1 MLQRPSIAAGF
12 FPLLLTLTTT
22 LAITLATP
30 LATAASSNPV
40 LTLTEAERLALEDD
54 PAVQRLQSRAQA
66 FAENAV
72 ADGQLADPKLKL
84 GAVNFPTDTFNRSDT
99 PMTQL
104 QIGIQQAFPR
114 GRSLSYK
121 SRRTEAK
128 GRAEQAM
135 AEDKSL
141 LVLREVRRNY
151 LEAWYNHQAAHIITS
166 SRGLFKEL
174 VTVTEFQY
182 STGSQSQQDVASA
195 QLELSLLE
203 DRLTRTEEQEEVA
216 RAALAQWI
224 GAAAI
229 DDKLT
234 PRIPDLAALRDRKVL
249 TGTLEQHPLI
259 RAEEARMEAADN
271 GVQLALE
278 QYKPG
283 FMVDVTYGFRN
294 GFDGDGSDRPNMLS
308 GMVLIDIPLF
318 RSKRQD
324 KRLAASR
331 LDYLAA
337 GYARADRLRKMKK
350 ELAADF
356 SRWHKLGKRDRL
368 YRKRVLREAKLNAQ
382 ASLSAY
388 QNGITEFTP
397 LIRARL
403 RQLDTRLQALRIK
416 VDRAKVQANI
426 LYLGGQLKAS
436 L

>member
-1 MLQRPSIAAGF
+1 
-12 FPLLLTLTTT
+12 
-22 LAITLATP
+22 
-30 LATAASSNPV
+30 
-40 LTLTEAERLALEDD
+40 
-54 PAVQRLQSRAQA
+54 
-66 FAENAV
+66 
-72 ADGQLADPKLKL
+72 
-84 GAVNFPTDTFNRSDT
+84 
-99 PMTQL
+99 
-104 QIGIQQAFPR
+104 
-114 GRSLSYK
+114 
-121 SRRTEAK
+121 
-128 GRAEQAM
+128 M

-151 LEAWYNHQAAHIITS
+151 LEAWYNHQAAHIIVS

-174 VTVTEFQY
+174 VKVTEFQY

-203 DRLTRTEEQEEVA
+203 DRLTRTEEQEEIA
-216 RAALAQWI
+216 RATLSQWI
-224 GAAAI
+224 GEAAAE
-229 DDKLT
+229 DKLSAK
-234 PRIPDLAALRDRKVL
+234 IPELAALRDRKVL
-249 TGTLEQHPLI
+249 TGTLEEHPLI

-283 FMVDVTYGFRN
+283 FAVDLTYGFRN
-294 GFDGDGSDRPNMLS
+294 GRDPDGSNRPDMFT

-318 RSKRQD
+318 TSKRQD

-350 ELAADF
+350 NLAAAF
-356 SRWHKLGKRDRL
+356 SRWHKLGKRNRL
-368 YRKRVLREAKLNAQ
+368 YQKRLLREARLNAQ

-388 QNGITEFTP
+388 QNGITEFTT

-416 VDRAKVQANI
+416 VDRAKVQAKI
-426 LYLGGQLKAS
+426 LYLGGELKAAS

>member
-1 MLQRPSIAAGF
+1 MLLRRSIAISF
-12 FPLLLTLTTT
+12 LLSLL
-22 LAITLATP
+22 TLATP
-30 LATAASSNPV
+30 PATAAPAV
-40 LTLTEAERLALEDD
+40 PTLTLTEAERLALADD

-66 FAENAV
+66 FAENAI

-84 GAVNFPTDTFNRSDT
+84 GAANLPTDTFNRADT

-104 QIGIQQAFPR
+104 QIGIRQAFPR
-114 GRSLSYK
+114 GRSLSYR

-151 LEAWYNHQAAHIITS
+151 LEAWYNHQAAHIIVS

-174 VTVTEFQY
+174 VQVTEFQY

-203 DRLTRTEEQEEVA
+203 DRLTRTQEQEEIA
-216 RAALAQWI
+216 RAALSQWI
-224 GAAAI
+224 GEAAAE
-229 DDKLT
+229 DKLT
-234 PRIPDLAALRDRKVL
+234 PRIPELAALRDRKAL
-249 TGTLEQHPLI
+249 TGTLGDHPLI

-283 FMVDVTYGFRN
+283 FAVDLTYGFRN
-294 GFDGDGSDRPNMLS
+294 GFDPDGSNRPDMFT

-318 RSKRQD
+318 TSKRQD

-331 LDYLAA
+331 LNYLAA
-337 GYARADRLRKMKK
+337 GYARADRLRKMKRD
-350 ELAADF
+350 LAADF
-356 SRWHKLGKRDRL
+356 SRWHKLDKRGRL
-368 YRKRVLREAKLNAQ
+368 YRKRLLREAKLNAQ

-388 QNGITEFTP
+388 QNGVTEFTT

-426 LYLGGQLKAS
+426 LYLGGELKAAS